1 MRNAILSLVVLVAAL
16 IAPAVADAGIWV
28 CHIGGFTSDPI
39 GWSAPTVAGYVM
51 GDIALGESPDD
62 VSVTCNKNWLAGG
75 VGSPTWDG
83 TVWTVEV
90 GAMGYNNAV
99 VKTGTCGIFIDF
111 TGGGV
116 ADTFNFTFE

>member
-1 MRNAILSLVVLVAAL
+1 MRNAILSLFVFVATLAL
-16 IAPAVADAGIWV
+16 AARAEAGIWV
-28 CHIGGFTSDPI
+28 CHIGGVVSDPI
-39 GWSAPTVAGYVM
+39 GWTAPTVAGYVM

-83 TVWTVEV
+83 SVWTVEV
-90 GAMGYNNAV
+90 GAMAYNNGV
-99 VKTGTCGIFIDF
+99 LKTGSCGIFIDF

-116 ADTFNFTFE
+116 AETFDFVFE